1 MSRLWGICAILV
13 IALGGGRA
21 RAEDE
26 RVPEAQRRYE
36 AGMASYHLEEYDKAI
51 EEWEAGYRLKPA
63 PQFLYNIAQAY
74 RLSKRPE
81 KALGFYQKYLKLAPK
96 AANRVEVER
105 HIEALT
111 KVVEQQKQAA
121 ERPSQQ
127 PMPLKNDV
135 QPSPPPPPAPVASDT
150 SSTAPHADLTAR
162 APEPHKPVYK
172 KGWFWGVLV
181 GGVVVAAGAVT
192 LGVLLSRPASEQ
204 ALPAARF

>member
-1 MSRLWGICAILV
+1 MSRLWGICAIVV

-81 KALGFYQKYLKLAPK
+81 KALSFYQKYLKLDPK
-96 AANRVEVER
+96 ATNRGEVER
-105 HIEALT
+105 HIAALT
-111 KVVEQQKQAA
+111 KIVDSQKQAA
-121 ERPSQQ
+121 ERPSTQ
-127 PMPLKNDV
+127 PMPLTSKTET
-135 QPSPPPPPAPVASDT
+135 QPTTSEPATTTQPTT
-150 SSTAPHADLTAR
+150 SAATTTSEPARADLTAS
-162 APEPHKPVYK
+162 APERNKPVYK
-172 KGWFWGVLV
+172 KGWFWGVVV

-192 LGVLLSRPASEQ
+192 LGVLLSR
-204 ALPAARF
+204 